1 MTAEYD
7 GILDSV
13 ANAFTLRLKQR
24 GATPGGVFLNSL
36 EGQQLRFEL
45 LLSLID
51 PQDFGRDGI
60 GVNDLGTGYG
70 ALFDYILEFSGMRLG
85 YFFGYDICRSMIRT
99 SRSRI
104 KDSRATFIISPR
116 ATHKADYS
124 FVSGT
129 YNMKNDADEETWK
142 AYVKESL
149 IDLWSMS
156 KLGLAFNMLDISG
169 RGRTSWLFYASS
181 DEFVDF
187 CVREMSTKV
196 ELVDSTPLKEWTIL
210 VRR

>member
-1 MTAEYD
+1 MTVEYD

-13 ANAFTLRLKQR
+13 ATAFTLRLKQR

-36 EGQQLRFEL
+36 EGQQFRFEL
-45 LLSLID
+45 LLSLIESGCG
-51 PQDFGRDGI
+51 QDGVT
-60 GVNDLGTGYG
+60 VNDLGTGYG
-70 ALFDYILEFSGMRLG
+70 ALFDYISEFSELRGG
-85 YFFGYDICRSMIRT
+85 HFFGYDICRSMVRL
-99 SRSRI
+99 SQSRI
-104 KDSRATFIISPR
+104 KDSRATFILSPR

-156 KLGLAFNMLDISG
+156 ERGLAFNMLDISG

-187 CVREMSTKV
+187 CAREMSPKV
-196 ELVDSTPLKEWTIL
+196 KLVDSAPLKEWTLL